1 MYVCMYVCI
10 QLNFINSSQKYFC
23 RGGFF
28 TYISLNF
35 VTYFLYLLRTDF

>member
-10 QLNFINSSQKYFC
+10 QLNFINSSQKYFYP
-23 RGGFF
+23 GGFF

-35 VTYFLYLLRTDF
+35 VTYFLYLRRNDF